1 MYPSPK
7 FACSTSGYVE
17 EFADK
22 QEKKLFWV
30 FLLNFLSKI

>member
-7 FACSTSGYVE
+7 FGCSTSGYVE

-22 QEKKLFWV
+22 QGKNYFESFC
-30 FLLNFLSKI
+30 